1 MKLATLLAAT
11 VLAFGANAAAAQ
23 PAPQAHDQHQA
34 TVPHQAAAH
43 EQVADSQK
51 HCCCEEMMHKMM
63 MEMMRKHQSMGMPGP
78 KANADPNSPEAD
90 DHQHKQ

>member
-11 VLAFGANAAAAQ
+11 LLAVGANAAAAQ

-34 TVPHQAAAH
+34 TAAH
-43 EQVADSQK
+43 PATAPEQVADSQK
-51 HCCCEEMMHKMM
+51 RCCCEEMMHKMM
-63 MEMMRKHQSMGMPGP
+63 MEMMQKHQGMGMAGS
-78 KANADPNSPEAD
+78 KANADPNAPKAD

>member
-11 VLAFGANAAAAQ
+11 LLAFGANAAAAQ

-34 TVPHQAAAH
+34 TATHQATAQQQA
-43 EQVADSQK
+43 ADSQK
-51 HCCCEEMMHKMM
+51 RCCCEEMMHKMM
-63 MEMMRKHQSMGMPGP
+63 MEMMQKHQGMGMPGS
-78 KANADPNSPEAD
+78 KANADPNAPEAD